1 MKFFD
6 SNGIVINKKDFG
18 EADRYI
24 TIFTETFGKVNVLVK
39 GIRKSKKR
47 EQSSTDILTLTK
59 FTFYKKGENFIL
71 SNLSTIDS
79 FSEIKENIDVL
90 GIGLYITSILNSIL
104 VDNNRKKEL
113 FSLTLKSLNFL
124 KSSNDERKN
133 YILTAFY
140 LFKVI
145 KDEGLGFST
154 GEGCCFSFE
163 RSTFS
168 LEGTEGFFKVS
179 LKEKEIVEKFLN
191 EKVKSIIEEE
201 YSIKE
206 IKNVIFLFERYLN
219 FHLGIELK
227 LKNYLMGVE
236 ND

>member
-24 TIFTETFGKVNVLVK
+24 TIFTETFGKINVLVK

-47 EQSSTDILTLTK
+47 EQSSTDILALTK

-71 SNLSTIDS
+71 SNLTTIDS

-145 KDEGLGFST
+145 KDEGLGFSA

-163 RSTFS
+163 RSTFL
-168 LEGTEGFFKVS
+168 LEGTEVFFKVS

-206 IKNVIFLFERYLN
+206 IKNIIFLFERYLN
-219 FHLGIELK
+219 FHLGTELK
-227 LKNYLMGVE
+227 LKKLFNGGRE
-236 ND
+236 

>member
-24 TIFTETFGKVNVLVK
+24 TIFTETFGKVNVIVK
-39 GIRKSKKR
+39 GIRKSKRR
-47 EQSSTDILTLTK
+47 EQSSTDILALSK

-71 SNLSTIDS
+71 SNLITIDS

-90 GIGLYITSILNSIL
+90 GIGLYITSVLNSIL

-113 FSLTLKSLNFL
+113 FSLTLKTLNFL
-124 KSSNDERKN
+124 KKSNDEKKN

-145 KDEGLGFST
+145 KDEGLGFSV
-154 GEGCCFSFE
+154 GEG
-163 RSTFS
+163 
-168 LEGTEGFFKVS
+168 
-179 LKEKEIVEKFLN
+179 
-191 EKVKSIIEEE
+191 
-201 YSIKE
+201 Y
-206 IKNVIFLFERYLN
+206 
-219 FHLGIELK
+219 
-227 LKNYLMGVE
+227 
-236 ND
+236 

>member
-1 MKFFD
+1 M
-6 SNGIVINKKDFG
+6 
-18 EADRYI
+18 
-24 TIFTETFGKVNVLVK
+24 
-39 GIRKSKKR
+39 
-47 EQSSTDILTLTK
+47 
-59 FTFYKKGENFIL
+59 
-71 SNLSTIDS
+71 
-79 FSEIKENIDVL
+79 
-90 GIGLYITSILNSIL
+90 
-104 VDNNRKKEL
+104 
-113 FSLTLKSLNFL
+113 NFL
-124 KSSNDERKN
+124 KSSNDEKKN

-154 GEGCCFSFE
+154 GEGYCFSFE
-163 RSTFS
+163 RSTFL
-168 LEGTEGFFKVS
+168 LEGIEGFFKVS
-179 LKEKEIVEKFLN
+179 PKEKDIIEKFLN
-191 EKVKSIIEEE
+191 DKVKSLIEED

>member
-1 MKFFD
+1 M
-6 SNGIVINKKDFG
+6 
-18 EADRYI
+18 
-24 TIFTETFGKVNVLVK
+24 
-39 GIRKSKKR
+39 
-47 EQSSTDILTLTK
+47 
-59 FTFYKKGENFIL
+59 
-71 SNLSTIDS
+71 
-79 FSEIKENIDVL
+79 
-90 GIGLYITSILNSIL
+90 
-104 VDNNRKKEL
+104 

-124 KSSNDERKN
+124 KSSNDEKKN

-154 GEGCCFSFE
+154 GEGYCFSFE
-163 RSTFS
+163 RSTFL
-168 LEGTEGFFKVS
+168 LEGIEGFFKVS
-179 LKEKEIVEKFLN
+179 PKEKDIIEKFLN
-191 EKVKSIIEEE
+191 DKVKSIIEED